1 MKAARVLVI
10 GAGFAG
16 LAAAV
21 AARAEGASVRVL
33 GTAVGA
39 SSSWPGACDDEPW
52 DERERAAA
60 LVGAPLVMPT
70 IDDAERALLSAVG
83 LHVPAAGAP
92 LPLLAATSGRL
103 RSTLAY
109 DRALL
114 DLGRCEGRVV
124 LVPRASRASWDADV
138 LVLALTEE
146 AARRGLDVEF
156 AVCELPVLR
165 YDDERRAHD
174 ADIAARH
181 DDAARRDWLVQRL
194 GPGIERV
201 GRGQAAL
208 LLGPWLGLERERAT
222 ELEQRFGVPV
232 GEALAATASTVGIR
246 FEGARAA
253 LLAREGIELIE
264 GQAKRIVTGGRR
276 LRVELRAADP
286 LEADAVVL
294 ATGGLAGGGIVYQP
308 AEYAAGPE
316 GADASRSPF
325 RLSVEVE
332 GALVSVEGARR
343 SVGSM
348 FGPDFGARAWPRP
361 ASPGALERVGVV
373 TRGTEVAPRVHAAG
387 DIVAGEPRTMLRA
400 LRSGLAAGR
409 AAARSVVEA

>member
-1 MKAARVLVI
+1 MRRVLVI

-16 LAAAV
+16 VAAAV
-21 AARAEGASVRVL
+21 AARAEGAEVRVL

-52 DERERAAA
+52 DERERAAG
-60 LVGAPLVMPT
+60 LVGAALLMPA
-70 IDDAERALLSAVG
+70 IDAEERALLEALG
-83 LHVPAAGAP
+83 LRVPEAGAP
-92 LPLLAATSGRL
+92 LPLVAATSGRL
-103 RSTLAY
+103 RSTLAH

-124 LVPRASRASWDADV
+124 LVPRASRAAWDADA

-146 AARRGLDVEF
+146 AARRGLDVEL

-165 YDDERRAHD
+165 YDDERRAYD

-181 DDAARRDWLVQRL
+181 DEAARRDWLVERL

-208 LLGPWLGLERERAT
+208 LLGPWLGLERERAS
-222 ELEQRFGVPV
+222 ELEARFGVPV

-246 FEGARAA
+246 FEGARAV

-264 GQAKRIVTGGRR
+264 GRATRVLASSRR
-276 LRVELRAADP
+276 LRAELAGADA

-308 AEYAAGPE
+308 AEYGAGPE
-316 GADASRSPF
+316 GAEASRSPF
-325 RLSVEVE
+325 RLSLELA
-332 GALVSVEGARR
+332 GSLVAVEGARR

-348 FGPDFGARAWPRP
+348 FGPDLGALAWPRP
-361 ASPGALERVGVV
+361 AAPGALERVGVI
-373 TRGTEVAPRVHAAG
+373 TRGTEIVPRVHAAG
-387 DIVAGEPRTMLRA
+387 DVVAGEPRTVLRA

-409 AAARSVVEA
+409 AAARSIVEA